1 MFSDQNLG
9 LYVGNEK
16 SQINNGVISRKRRN
30 IRNLDPNVLLQKTQ
44 SKNESSIEN
53 ESINKIQKLKEK
65 MNLINES
72 QQLLQDTDIMSTLQ
86 IKPIQSNL
94 INLYSP
100 LKLPLKQKSSSQYM
114 KKSDDGFL
122 QSPID
127 NYILKKLEKIAEGNK
142 DQQCIQQFSPER
154 AQIRQVKKL
163 LPIQSLTRHKN
174 SFFGEMTQQRNSV
187 DFQSEQYR
195 DNVNN
200 LLYNLIF
207 RILQITINNNLI
219 NNCHKCITNQNNQ
232 VLIDTKVS
240 KVLIYFDNNNL
251 LFIIYYFYNNIFKIH
266 NNQFKQIDFHII
278 MERKPI
284 GEKLSN
290 ISALIQKQQQ
300 PKDSQDDQDEMKQ
313 YKMIFPNMN
322 KQESQ
327 EKNQLK
333 DSDKLQQVQSI
344 IQEQKQFQNDI
355 SKLLNRL
362 GKIQE
367 QNPQSNTKTISINQQ
382 QSPQSPF
389 EQSQNQTP
397 NNRMTQSVSVLPKQ
411 GTPAQP
417 PQPIQLFVQNS
428 PINDQQFR
436 NLKEQNVD
444 LLRQIAQL
452 QPLQQVVNDLKLLLQ
467 QCNDRIREQQKQIDI
482 ILQENIQLKQQIIII
497 DQEKVNNKRQF
508 DEIMANTSLIHQRD
522 MQSIRFQAQENL
534 NALESTWKQQ
544 YVLLRT
550 ENEAII
556 NNLNTKLAI
565 TQKDNQS
572 QQDLINN
579 LLVQNKELQQNLQS
593 RITDLGFTQQ
603 TLVQKQQE
611 FEQLQYNYNNS
622 LEKYEINTKQMI
634 NQNLEKQQQYEK
646 MILELKQHNDILS
659 QQIVELDQTH
669 KQLISNQQLKV
680 QHHINGKL
688 EEVQKM
694 SIIEK
699 QQIQQHYE
707 EKLNKLNSDKESQ
720 INQQQQQIIYLE
732 QKLAILIQENKTL
745 VDQLNKVQKKA
756 ENLEQIMITQE
767 AAYQNLTKDSQY
779 KTLSMTKQIQDLNSM
794 IGNFNQ
800 NYNNQ
805 QTSTRRSDNNEFT
818 DKNIQLEQQL
828 AYKKEEMDLLL
839 HHLDQ
844 VFEINRDFENKIKTL
859 QAQLELMEEKS
870 NREQDQYNNQIKQ
883 LKQQN
888 EELKQRV
895 EVSIQIEQQKDQQ
908 IKELQQKLQEEEVLK
923 RKQNDLIQ
931 SNEKQQF
938 LEQIKQLKIKNV
950 ELINQN
956 EILEQNLKE
965 IKDKYDQSL
974 REQKEQQQR
983 FEEQKLIIE
992 QQIQAL
998 QKKNQE
1004 QQLPIVNQIKRDFRS
1019 NETDKQQT
1027 DKDYQ
1032 IRNLEQKIKEY
1043 EKKLKDYEL
1052 KQRTIDDIQNQN
1064 KQMIQHYE
1072 IKIKELELRI
1082 GTYDD
1087 QIKLNNKQNSIQLA
1101 KIKNL
1106 ESQLLTCED
1115 DIQRLSDINQ
1125 NLENHIAKSSS
1136 MKVSSQT
1143 NNNTELQKLQED
1155 NLKLQ
1160 EQLNQIKKEKLK
1172 IIQTYDN
1179 QISSLQQQ
1187 NQNNL
1192 DQINYLKMENQQNQ
1206 DNFNDKIQNL
1216 EQNIKELQNQINLLK
1231 NENQELQIKFDDLN
1245 EQNKFLQ
1252 EQIAKL
1258 KKEKAH
1264 MTMKL
1269 MHSGIANLVS
1279 SQVSQ
1284 VQDKN

>member
-1 MFSDQNLG
+1 
-9 LYVGNEK
+9 
-16 SQINNGVISRKRRN
+16 
-30 IRNLDPNVLLQKTQ
+30 
-44 SKNESSIEN
+44 
-53 ESINKIQKLKEK
+53 
-65 MNLINES
+65 
-72 QQLLQDTDIMSTLQ
+72 
-86 IKPIQSNL
+86 
-94 INLYSP
+94 
-100 LKLPLKQKSSSQYM
+100 
-114 KKSDDGFL
+114 
-122 QSPID
+122 
-127 NYILKKLEKIAEGNK
+127 
-142 DQQCIQQFSPER
+142 
-154 AQIRQVKKL
+154 
-163 LPIQSLTRHKN
+163 
-174 SFFGEMTQQRNSV
+174 
-187 DFQSEQYR
+187 
-195 DNVNN
+195 
-200 LLYNLIF
+200 
-207 RILQITINNNLI
+207 
-219 NNCHKCITNQNNQ
+219 
-232 VLIDTKVS
+232 
-240 KVLIYFDNNNL
+240 
-251 LFIIYYFYNNIFKIH
+251 
-266 NNQFKQIDFHII
+266 

-290 ISALIQKQQQ
+290 ISALIQKQQK

-322 KQESQ
+322 KQESA

-333 DSDKLQQVQSI
+333 DSDKLFQVQSI

-362 GKIQE
+362 GKVQE
-367 QNPQSNTKTISINQQ
+367 QDPQPNTKTSSINQQ
-382 QSPQSPF
+382 QSPQPF

-397 NNRMTQSVSVLPKQ
+397 NNRMTQSVSLLPKQ
-411 GTPAQP
+411 GTPAPP

-428 PINDQQFR
+428 PINDQQYR

-452 QPLQQVVNDLKLLLQ
+452 QPLQQVVNDLRLLLQ
-467 QCNDRIREQQKQIDI
+467 QANDRIRELQKQIDV
-482 ILQENIQLKQQIIII
+482 ILQDNIQLKQQMIIIE
-497 DQEKVNNKRQF
+497 QEKVNNKRQF
-508 DEIMANTSLIHQRD
+508 DEIMANTSLIHQRE
-522 MQSIRFQAQENL
+522 MQAIRFQAQENL

-544 YVLLRT
+544 YLLLRT
-550 ENEAII
+550 ENEAVI
-556 NNLNTKLAI
+556 NNLNAKLAI
-565 TQKDNQS
+565 TSKDNQG
-572 QQDLINN
+572 QEDLINN
-579 LLVQNKELQQNLQS
+579 LVVSNKELQQNLQI
-593 RITDLGFTQQ
+593 RTTDLSFVQQ
-603 TLVQKQQE
+603 TLVQKQKE
-611 FEQLQYNYNNS
+611 FDQLQYNYNNS
-622 LEKYEINTKQMI
+622 LEKYEANTKQMI

-646 MILELKQHNDILS
+646 MIIELKQHNDILS

-669 KQLISNQQLKV
+669 KQSISNQQLKA

-707 EKLNKLNSDKESQ
+707 EKLNKLNCDKESL

-732 QKLAILIQENKTL
+732 QKLAILVQENKTL
-745 VDQLNKVQKKA
+745 VDQLNKAKKKA
-756 ENLEQIMITQE
+756 ENLEQVMMNQE
-767 AAYQNLTKDSQY
+767 AAYQNLTKDQQS

-794 IGNFNQ
+794 IGNFNS
-800 NYNNQ
+800 NNNNQ
-805 QTSTRRSDNNEFT
+805 IASTRRSDNPELT
-818 DKNIQLEQQL
+818 DKNQQLEQQL

-870 NREQDQYNNQIKQ
+870 NREQDQYSNQIKQ

-888 EELKQRV
+888 EDLKQRV

-908 IKELQQKLQEEEVLK
+908 IKEIQQKLLEEEVLK
-923 RKQNDLIQ
+923 RKQNDQIQ

-938 LEQIKQLKIKNV
+938 LDQIKQLKIKNV

-956 EILEQNLKE
+956 EILESNSKE
-965 IKDKYDQSL
+965 IKDKYEQAL

-1004 QQLPIVNQIKRDFRS
+1004 QPPIVNQMKRDIKS
-1019 NETDKQQT
+1019 SETDKSFA

-1032 IRNLEQKIKEY
+1032 IKTLEQKLKEN

-1052 KQRTIDDIQNQN
+1052 KQKTIDDIQSQN

-1072 IKIKELELRI
+1072 IKIKELDLRI
-1082 GTYDD
+1082 TTYED
-1087 QIKLNNKQNSIQLA
+1087 QIKINNKQNTIQLA

-1136 MKVSSQT
+1136 MRPSSQI
-1143 NNNTELQKLQED
+1143 NNNAELQKLQED
-1155 NLKLQ
+1155 NLRLQ
-1160 EQLNQIKKEKLK
+1160 EQANQIKKEK
-1172 IIQTYDN
+1172 ITMTQSYDN
-1179 QISSLQQQ
+1179 QISLLQSQ
-1187 NQNNL
+1187 NQSNIS
-1192 DQINYLKMENQQNQ
+1192 QINKIKMENQQLQ
-1206 DNFNDKIQNL
+1206 DSFKKQISSL
-1216 EQNIKELQNQINLLK
+1216 EQEIKELQDKINNLKSENSELKCQI
-1231 NENQELQIKFDDLN
+1231 DDSN
-1245 EQNKFLQ
+1245 EQNKTLSDQ
-1252 EQIAKL
+1252 VAKL

-1279 SQVSQ
+1279 SQVSSTQ
-1284 VQDKN
+1284 EKSQ

>member
-1 MFSDQNLG
+1 
-9 LYVGNEK
+9 
-16 SQINNGVISRKRRN
+16 
-30 IRNLDPNVLLQKTQ
+30 
-44 SKNESSIEN
+44 
-53 ESINKIQKLKEK
+53 
-65 MNLINES
+65 
-72 QQLLQDTDIMSTLQ
+72 
-86 IKPIQSNL
+86 
-94 INLYSP
+94 
-100 LKLPLKQKSSSQYM
+100 
-114 KKSDDGFL
+114 
-122 QSPID
+122 
-127 NYILKKLEKIAEGNK
+127 
-142 DQQCIQQFSPER
+142 
-154 AQIRQVKKL
+154 
-163 LPIQSLTRHKN
+163 
-174 SFFGEMTQQRNSV
+174 
-187 DFQSEQYR
+187 
-195 DNVNN
+195 
-200 LLYNLIF
+200 
-207 RILQITINNNLI
+207 
-219 NNCHKCITNQNNQ
+219 
-232 VLIDTKVS
+232 
-240 KVLIYFDNNNL
+240 
-251 LFIIYYFYNNIFKIH
+251 
-266 NNQFKQIDFHII
+266 

-290 ISALIQKQQQ
+290 ISALIQKQQK

-322 KQESQ
+322 KQESA

-333 DSDKLQQVQSI
+333 DSDKLFQVQSI

-362 GKIQE
+362 GKAQE
-367 QNPQSNTKTISINQQ
+367 QDPQPNTKTSSINQQ
-382 QSPQSPF
+382 QSPQPF

-397 NNRMTQSVSVLPKQ
+397 NNRMTQSVSHLPKQ
-411 GTPAQP
+411 GTPAPP

-428 PINDQQFR
+428 PINDQQYR

-452 QPLQQVVNDLKLLLQ
+452 QPLQQVANDLKLLLQ
-467 QCNDRIREQQKQIDI
+467 QSNDRVRELQKQIDV
-482 ILQENIQLKQQIIII
+482 ILQDNIQLKQQMIIIE
-497 DQEKVNNKRQF
+497 QEKVNNKRQF
-508 DEIMANTSLIHQRD
+508 DEIMANTSLIHQRE
-522 MQSIRFQAQENL
+522 MQAIRFQAQENL

-550 ENEAII
+550 ENEAVI
-556 NNLNTKLAI
+556 NNLNAKLAI
-565 TQKDNQS
+565 TSKDNQS
-572 QQDLINN
+572 QEDLINN
-579 LLVQNKELQQNLQS
+579 LVASNKELQQNLCNYSFQF
-593 RITDLGFTQQ
+593 RDQNDGFKFCLANLGI
-603 TLVQKQQE
+603 K
-611 FEQLQYNYNNS
+611 YNYNNS
-622 LEKYEINTKQMI
+622 LEKYEANTKQMI

-646 MILELKQHNDILS
+646 MIIELKQHNDILS

-669 KQLISNQQLKV
+669 KQSISNQQLKA

-707 EKLNKLNSDKESQ
+707 VKLNKLNCDKESQ

-732 QKLAILIQENKTL
+732 QKLAILVQENKTL
-745 VDQLNKVQKKA
+745 VDQLNKAKKKA
-756 ENLEQIMITQE
+756 ENLEQIMMNQE
-767 AAYQNLTKDSQY
+767 AAYQNLTKDSQS

-800 NYNNQ
+800 NNNNQ
-805 QTSTRRSDNNEFT
+805 IASTRRSDYPELT
-818 DKNIQLEQQL
+818 DKNQQLEQQL

-888 EELKQRV
+888 EDLKQRV

-908 IKELQQKLQEEEVLK
+908 VKELQQKLLEEEVLK
-923 RKQNDLIQ
+923 RKQNDQIQ

-938 LEQIKQLKIKNV
+938 LDQIKQLKIKNV

-956 EILEQNLKE
+956 EILESNSKE
-965 IKDKYDQSL
+965 IKDKYDQAL

-992 QQIQAL
+992 QQIQSL

-1004 QQLPIVNQIKRDFRS
+1004 QPPIVNQMKRDIKS
-1019 NETDKQQT
+1019 SETDKSFT

-1032 IRNLEQKIKEY
+1032 IKTLEQRLKEN

-1052 KQRTIDDIQNQN
+1052 KQKTSDDIQNQN

-1072 IKIKELELRI
+1072 IKIKELELRVT
-1082 GTYDD
+1082 TYED
-1087 QIKLNNKQNSIQLA
+1087 QIKINNKQNNIQLA

-1136 MKVSSQT
+1136 MRPTSQP
-1143 NNNTELQKLQED
+1143 NNNAELQKLQED
-1155 NLKLQ
+1155 NLRLQ
-1160 EQLNQIKKEKLK
+1160 EQANQIKKEK
-1172 IIQTYDN
+1172 ITMSQSYDN
-1179 QISSLQQQ
+1179 QISLLQSQ
-1187 NQNNL
+1187 NQSNL
-1192 DQINYLKMENQQNQ
+1192 SQINKVKMENQQLQ
-1206 DNFNDKIQNL
+1206 DSFKKQISNL
-1216 EQNIKELQNQINLLK
+1216 EQKIKELQDQINNLK
-1231 NENQELQIKFDDLN
+1231 NENSELRCQIDDSN
-1245 EQNKFLQ
+1245 EQNKTLSDQ
-1252 EQIAKL
+1252 VAKL

-1284 VQDKN
+1284 TQEKSE